1 MPPLRIESQYFGS
14 IQYIKQIALATDSV
28 IDIHEPFKKM
38 SYRNRTTIISA
49 QGPLLLTVPLRAGRD
64 QKTPMNEVKICY
76 QQNWPNKHIKALT
89 SCYKR
94 SPFFEYYEEGVK
106 QLLKAEQ
113 PYLIDLNLSI
123 VSWLERVLKINFNI
137 SNSTTVIPFL
147 DPQFIDVRDSSN
159 NPNAALQIAN
169 QVYPQVFSDKIDFLP
184 NCSILDLLF
193 CMGPAANIYLKDN
206 RLS

>member
-1 MPPLRIESQYFGS
+1 
-14 IQYIKQIALATDSV
+14 
-28 IDIHEPFKKM
+28 M

-64 QKTPMNEVKICY
+64 QKTPMNEVEICY
-76 QQNWPNKHIKALT
+76 QQNWPSKHIKALT

-106 QLLKAEQ
+106 QLLKAEH

>member
-1 MPPLRIESQYFGS
+1 
-14 IQYIKQIALATDSV
+14 LATDSV
-28 IDIHEPFKKM
+28 IDIYEPFKKM

-76 QQNWPNKHIKALT
+76 QQNWPIKHIKALT

-94 SPFFEYYEEGVK
+94 SPFFEYYEEGVS
-106 QLLKAEQ
+106 QLLKTEH
-113 PYLIDLNLSI
+113 PNLIDLNMSI
-123 VSWLERVLKINFNI
+123 SGWLEKVLKTNFNI
-137 SNSTTVIPFL
+137 SKSTAVIPFL

-159 NPNAALQIAN
+159 RPNAALNVAN
-169 QVYPQVFSDKIDFLP
+169 QVYPQVFSDKIDFIP

-193 CMGPAANIYLKDN
+193 CMGPSANIYLKDN
-206 RLS
+206 RL